1 MPTIG
6 TDFEGFRQMSAEFYR
21 ACPALDSDGLDNGF
35 KCLGLAYLGVSFAEG
50 PRGAFQRDY
59 EAPLI
64 MRLARE
70 ARLTREAQL
79 KSEAL
84 H

>member
-50 PRGAFQRDY
+50 PRGPSSATTRRPSSCAWPARPGSL
-59 EAPLI
+59 E
-64 MRLARE
+64 RL
-70 ARLTREAQL
+70 
-79 KSEAL
+79 S
-84 H
+84 